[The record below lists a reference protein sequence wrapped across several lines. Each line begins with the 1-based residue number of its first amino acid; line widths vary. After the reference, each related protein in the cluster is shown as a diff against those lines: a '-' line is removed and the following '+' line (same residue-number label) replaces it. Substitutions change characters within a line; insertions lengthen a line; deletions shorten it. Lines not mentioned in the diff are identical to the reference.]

1 MASGFTG
8 TRGRDEAFAGI
19 DGCKGLNRDRRAFQ
33 HAGTG
38 AQRLGNG
45 IICCMAAP
53 ANAAIFQTEGTESAQ
68 QNPLEV
74 DPETGLKLLALEARL
89 RQLGSLMVAYS
100 GGVDSA
106 FLAAT
111 AHRVLGS
118 QMLAVLADSASLARR
133 DFEQASA
140 FAQGLGIP
148 LHVIQTEEL
157 DRPEY
162 RRNDANRCYHCKD
175 ELCLSM
181 EALGAKLGFVHI
193 AYGMNADD
201 TRDYRPG
208 QRAAEQH
215 AVLAPL
221 AEAGLTKAEIRAL
234 AKAAGYTLWDRPA
247 APCLSSRVEYGR
259 TVTREVLDQVERA
272 EESLRQLGFRELR
285 VRHHGELARVEIARA
300 EMPRALTVEMLDAIS
315 AAVKLA
321 GFQYVTLD
329 CAGFRSGSMNAILP
343 VEVLAR
349 RGA

>member
-1 MASGFTG
+1 
-8 TRGRDEAFAGI
+8 
-19 DGCKGLNRDRRAFQ
+19 
-33 HAGTG
+33 
-38 AQRLGNG
+38 
-45 IICCMAAP
+45 MAASAHTDLP
-53 ANAAIFQTEGTESAQ
+53 AEELPRNGPDDALSGTAS
-68 QNPLEV
+68 
-74 DPETGLKLLALEARL
+74 KLLALEARL
-89 RQLGSLMVAYS
+89 EELGSLMVAYS

-118 QMLAVLADSASLARR
+118 RMLAVLADSPSLARR
-133 DFEQASA
+133 DMEQACA
-140 FAQGLGIP
+140 FAQGLQMP
-148 LHVIQTEEL
+148 LRVVATEEL

-162 RRNDANRCYHCKD
+162 ARNDANRCFHCKD
-175 ELCLSM
+175 ELFATM
-181 EALGAKLGFVHI
+181 EALGAKLGFARI

-208 QRAAEQH
+208 QRAAEEH

-221 AEAGLTKAEIRAL
+221 AEAGLTKQEVRAL
-234 AKAAGYTLWDRPA
+234 AKAAGYALWDRPA

-259 TVTREVLDQVERA
+259 AVTREVLQQVEKA

-300 EMPRALTVEMLDAIS
+300 ELPRALVMEMLDSIS
-315 AAVKLA
+315 KALKEA

-329 CAGFRSGSMNAILP
+329 CTGFRSGSMNAILP
-343 VEVLAR
+343 AEVLAK